1 MTAQAVLCG
10 LEAIAYNALAG
21 DVGTAIGLNVVMR
34 NYGSGGGGSVHRG
47 IQVVLD
53 QAGGAKAT
61 EASGICVWNMA
72 GTWDTVLRV
81 SGAFT
86 SLINFVDATTC
97 YAVITATPATVA
109 GQILVTMP
117 NGNPGYIVVFSTT
130 GT

>member
-1 MTAQAVLCG
+1 
-10 LEAIAYNALAG
+10 LAG
-21 DVGTAIGLNVVMR
+21 DVGTAVGMNVVMR
-34 NYGSGGGGSVHRG
+34 NYGAGGAGSVHRG

-53 QAGGAKAT
+53 QAGGTKAT